1 MKSSTHTVINA
12 QCWKRQLFFLLR
24 LWGVKVSEAM
34 PVASSCHRG
43 QLVCERHW
51 AETNPNEK
59 QVGLEGEGEQIRE
72 SGGIRVEEA
81 GGSEQAKRTK
91 KWWENYQ
98 HKDKRPSSARTYL
111 KLHWPFGDC
120 FSNTTYRLRN
130 YMFINSTFNQCQTL
144 LDALSLKMYVSVDSG
159 KLVKFFFF
167 K

>member
-1 MKSSTHTVINA
+1 MKSNTHTELMHNA
-12 QCWKRQLFFLLR
+12 GRDNFCFCSGCEAWKFQR
-24 LWGVKVSEAM
+24 LCQWHPPATVGSLSVK
-34 PVASSCHRG
+34 G
-43 QLVCERHW
+43 HW
-51 AETNPNEK
+51 AETNHNEK

-98 HKDKRPSSARTYL
+98 HKDKRPSLARTYL

-130 YMFINSTFNQCQTL
+130 YMLINSTFNQCQTL

-159 KLVKFFFF
+159 KLVKLFFFF
-167 K
+167 